1 MDKQVYL
8 YIVCFMLLLQAC
20 ERREVFEY
28 QYEKNPQYSSGY
40 AEFWGSQYAHYG
52 FDNHVLSLRAFTDS
66 LTLTKDGY
74 LTGFGQYL
82 VLNDIFVSSSDTI
95 FPAGTYEIADTIDV
109 FKIAPGELYDDE
121 GVKYDDIGAYI
132 YFIEKNEYFSVRKYI
147 VGGTMQI
154 SFTDSISRF
163 DCDFILDDK
172 SELKGRFETDELII
186 YDYSVVPKPDKQKVK
201 LNQANPFVVKQF
213 VNKQYYKGKSKYTSQ

>member
-1 MDKQVYL
+1 MQKQFYVYFL
-8 YIVCFMLLLQAC
+8 CFMLLLQAC

-28 QYEKNPQYSSGY
+28 QYEKNPQYSNGY

-66 LTLTKDGY
+66 LKLTKDGY

-82 VLNDIFVSSSDTI
+82 VLNDIFVSSSDTV
-95 FPAGTYEIADTIDV
+95 FPAGTYEIADTVDV
-109 FKIAPGELYDDE
+109 FKIAPGELYE
-121 GVKYDDIGAYI
+121 GTKYELGAYI
-132 YFIEKNEYFSVRKYI
+132 YYIEKNESFSIRKFI
-147 VGGTMQI
+147 VGGTMQV
-154 SFTDSISRF
+154 SFTDSVSRF
-163 DCDFILDDK
+163 DCNFILDDK
-172 SELKGRFETDELII
+172 SELKGRFETNELII

-201 LNQANPFVVKQF
+201 LNQADPFAIKQF

>member
-1 MDKQVYL
+1 MQKQFYVYFL
-8 YIVCFMLLLQAC
+8 CFMLLLQAC

-28 QYEKNPQYSSGY
+28 QYEKDPQYSNGY

-66 LTLTKDGY
+66 LKLTKDGY

-82 VLNDIFVSSSDTI
+82 VLNDIFVSSSDAV
-95 FPAGTYEIADTIDV
+95 FPAGTYEIADTVDV
-109 FKIAPGELYDDE
+109 FKIAPGELYE
-121 GVKYDDIGAYI
+121 GTKYELGAYI
-132 YFIEKNEYFSVRKYI
+132 YYIEKNESFSIRKFI
-147 VGGTMQI
+147 VGGTMQV
-154 SFTDSISRF
+154 SFTDSVSRF
-163 DCDFILDDK
+163 DCNFILDDK
-172 SELKGRFETDELII
+172 SELKGRFETNELII

-201 LNQANPFVVKQF
+201 LNQADPFAIKQF